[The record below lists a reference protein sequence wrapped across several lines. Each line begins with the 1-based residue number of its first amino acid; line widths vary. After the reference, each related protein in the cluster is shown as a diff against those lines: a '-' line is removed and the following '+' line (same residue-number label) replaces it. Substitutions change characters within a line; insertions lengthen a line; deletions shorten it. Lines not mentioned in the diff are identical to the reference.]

1 MEKMIR
7 ARSPSSDQT
16 NSDSRSSQ
24 FSDTFSPNPSQDS
37 DDDAQI
43 MREFKNQFV
52 VHNMQ
57 LKWDNSVRNVTLNY
71 IHQVTR
77 RQGFQYYMSQKAMS
91 FLETIVK
98 TQMAASEVQ
107 ELSAEGIESE
117 IPSDGQEITE
127 EPTSSVPNEVEAL
140 IQHLLDDTENFIVPD
155 EKGQRKRPK
164 LHTTPTAFVEQELH
178 LHDPIPAGVE
188 ALNDYIVKLIAPQVQ
203 LQSQSNPEAVIIMS
217 AVNVQLKIQAHMD
230 DSALDDEIGGLI
242 LQHFAIEMGHAQ
254 FFMAQKAS
262 LKHNI
267 CELLATGS
275 YGSPDKSFWPP
286 WLPLESIYAFDS
298 NPAPF
303 VRVVEKTSAAMRYD
317 KYNQLRLQIHSDTE
331 RNFATGLE
339 DDAGPGMRDEQI
351 DNISVSFPRFIVT
364 VDSAQYFALYMI
376 IMDLLIYS
384 EPLRKEQEVQLE
396 SIMLMADFT
405 DLSGAPSSFANL
417 QKRIRELEFVAEQF
431 KLNADDLDV
440 AGYEDIIAI
449 DKEMY
454 NYEDQLFLL
463 MKAVTTSQ
471 HKSEER
477 MNQPLPTMR
486 WSLAAAEIIWH
497 MLGDGRTPLLDVGL
511 SLASFRRVDNR
522 DSSNDNTVE
531 IEMMEG
537 VNLLPNALYTE
548 VIAPFFTGSRTA
560 MDMQRSKMVRVHW
573 TMLEPIGGISMVD
586 HFEVNMFPLR
596 VQIEHDFGK
605 RVFEYLFPDKRFLIS
620 AKQLNKNNS
629 ATLRKANDPDF
640 SSESESET
648 ASKQSSNGTL
658 TSPASTQS
666 LSKLRHMHSGRLR
679 AGDTS
684 SISSKQTG
692 RMVSHH
698 SALKMVDEGYDHDL
712 QQMLSRASSNLTLI
726 YVKIPS
732 VVLDF
737 SYKVALVFQS
747 RTLLTK

>member
-1 MEKMIR
+1 MIR
-7 ARSPSSDQT
+7 AKSPSSDET

-24 FSDTFSPNPSQDS
+24 FSDTFSRNPSQDS
-37 DDDAQI
+37 DDDVQI
-43 MREFKNQFV
+43 MQEFRNQFV
-52 VHNMQ
+52 VHNML

-98 TQMAASEVQ
+98 TQMAASDVQ
-107 ELSAEGIESE
+107 DLSAESIETE
-117 IPSDGQEITE
+117 IPSDGQEVTE
-127 EPTSSVPNEVEAL
+127 EPTSSIPNEVEAL
-140 IQHLLDDTENFIVPD
+140 IQHLLDDSENFIVPD
-155 EKGQRKRPK
+155 EKGQRNRPK

-188 ALNDYIVKLIAPQVQ
+188 ARNDYIVKLIAPQVQ
-203 LQSQSNPEAVIIMS
+203 LQSQSNPGAVIIMS

-230 DSALDDEIGGLI
+230 DAALDDEIGGLI
-242 LQHFAIEMGHAQ
+242 LQRFAVEMGHAQ
-254 FFMAQKAS
+254 FFMAQKES

-275 YGSPDKSFWPP
+275 YGSLDKSFWPP

-317 KYNQLRLQIHSDTE
+317 KHNHLRLQIHSDTE
-331 RNFATGLE
+331 HNMATGLE
-339 DDAGPGMRDEQI
+339 EDAGPGMRDGQI

-417 QKRIRELEFVAEQF
+417 QKRIRELEFIAEQF

-511 SLASFRRVDNR
+511 SLASFRRIDNR

-548 VIAPFFTGSRTA
+548 VIAPFFTASRTA

-629 ATLRKANDPDF
+629 GILRKADDPDF

-648 ASKQSSNGTL
+648 ASKQGSNGTL

-679 AGDTS
+679 AGDAS

-692 RMVSHH
+692 RIVSHH
-698 SALKMVDEGYDHDL
+698 NALKMVDEGYDHDL

-737 SYKVALVFQS
+737 SYKVALLFHS
-747 RTLLTK
+747 RTVLTV